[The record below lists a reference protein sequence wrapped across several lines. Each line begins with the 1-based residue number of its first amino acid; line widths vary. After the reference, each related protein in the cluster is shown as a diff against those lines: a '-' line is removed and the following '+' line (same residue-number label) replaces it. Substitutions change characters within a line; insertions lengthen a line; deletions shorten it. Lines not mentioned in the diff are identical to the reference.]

1 MDNIDSRQYV
11 RINNNGVKSLEFT
24 DSDLDELPENLPD
37 DAEILHCARNF
48 LTELPRLP
56 LNLDKLFCQNNNL
69 TTLPELPPKLTTL
82 VCTGNRLTSLPD
94 LNNGLKLIDLN
105 VNQLTSLPKLPKT
118 LTHLYC
124 NTNALTTL
132 PELPDSLRIF
142 TCWNNPFI
150 APFNAFVLDYNMSRN
165 INRLKQDVNG
175 YYAEL
180 KRKGRNL
187 GSMMETLGRT
197 EVQGRMGLG
206 NNNTLRN
213 VKANGTRKT
222 LNKLPNGPLATIGS
236 FLTGLPGSVNNQRNA
251 AKRNFSAVNNL
262 YGGKKR
268 RNQKGGNLIS
278 LDYSNKGLR
287 SLPELP
293 YTLIEL
299 YCGNNQLITL
309 PELPNIRDLYCNGNQ
324 LRVLPK
330 LPETL
335 ELLICYS
342 NQLRVLPELPASLIS
357 IIFKIGEHSNPFI
370 EPFKSFTDEYERTD
384 NILDLRNN
392 VNSYWAEQ
400 KAKGRNL
407 GSMMETL
414 GRTEVQGRM
423 GLGNANTPRNV
434 NPNGTRKAA
443 NRIPMNAL
451 SLTGSFLTGL
461 PGSVNNQRNAL
472 KGNFKGGKKPR
483 RTRKN

>member
-11 RINNNGVKSLEFT
+11 RINNNGVKSLYFT

-56 LNLDKLFCQNNNL
+56 LNLDKLFCQNNDL

-187 GSMMETLGRT
+187 GSMMATLGRT
-197 EVQGRMGLG
+197 ELQGRMGLG

-222 LNKLPNGPLATIGS
+222 LNRIPMNALALTGS

-268 RNQKGGNLIS
+268 RK
-278 LDYSNKGLR
+278 
-287 SLPELP
+287 
-293 YTLIEL
+293 
-299 YCGNNQLITL
+299 
-309 PELPNIRDLYCNGNQ
+309 
-324 LRVLPK
+324 
-330 LPETL
+330 
-335 ELLICYS
+335 
-342 NQLRVLPELPASLIS
+342 
-357 IIFKIGEHSNPFI
+357 
-370 EPFKSFTDEYERTD
+370 
-384 NILDLRNN
+384 
-392 VNSYWAEQ
+392 
-400 KAKGRNL
+400 
-407 GSMMETL
+407 
-414 GRTEVQGRM
+414 
-423 GLGNANTPRNV
+423 
-434 NPNGTRKAA
+434 TRKH
-443 NRIPMNAL
+443 
-451 SLTGSFLTGL
+451 
-461 PGSVNNQRNAL
+461 
-472 KGNFKGGKKPR
+472 
-483 RTRKN
+483 